1 MFLECFFENYSER
14 VFYYNT
20 QPQKAKT
27 QSPYFGT
34 EVGIGWRVAEA
45 CIIPEINR
53 SKENVKMKKN
63 VAVLSIL
70 VFLSGL
76 TVFLQGIN
84 ILPGS
89 YMTGDPKWAIIGGFA
104 MVISA
109 GWFWFA
115 NRKR

>member
-1 MFLECFFENYSER
+1 L
-14 VFYYNT
+14 
-20 QPQKAKT
+20 
-27 QSPYFGT
+27 
-34 EVGIGWRVAEA
+34 
-45 CIIPEINR
+45 
-53 SKENVKMKKN
+53 KENVKMKKV

-89 YMTGDPKWAIIGGFA
+89 YMTGDPKWAIIGGIA
-104 MVISA
+104 MAVSA
-109 GWFWFA
+109 GLFWFV